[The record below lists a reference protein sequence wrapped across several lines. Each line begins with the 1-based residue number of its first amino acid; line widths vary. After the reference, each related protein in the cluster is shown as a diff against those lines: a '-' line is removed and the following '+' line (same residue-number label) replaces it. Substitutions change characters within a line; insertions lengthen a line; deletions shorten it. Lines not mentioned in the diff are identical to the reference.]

1 MARAAARERRGGL
14 AGASVVQ
21 ARAARLYLGI
31 PNPVLG
37 LAYYPAFAL
46 AFPFGANPLLRLG
59 ISAAALVAALTSLR
73 LIADL
78 AFVTRADCALCWTAN
93 ASNLILAV
101 AAASLWM

>member
-1 MARAAARERRGGL
+1 MARTAAGERRGEL
-14 AGASVVQ
+14 AGPSIAR

-31 PNPVLG
+31 PNAVLG

-59 ISAAALVAALTSLR
+59 ISAAALVAAVTSLR

-78 AFVTRADCALCWTAN
+78 AFVTRADCASCWTAN
-93 ASNLILAV
+93 ACNLILAV
-101 AAASLWM
+101 AAASLWA